1 VAVLL
6 SPRDPPKSSLTNN
19 ERSLLNQNIFSRFIF
34 SKRCDAASGKGIR
47 ISEDYPTPVSSSAR
61 EIPSGQAIFCRVDN
75 DTSDFP
81 RSTSLI

>member
-19 ERSLLNQNIFSRFIF
+19 ERSLLNQNVFSRRFIF

-61 EIPSGQAIFCRVDN
+61 EIPSGRAIFLQ
-75 DTSDFP
+75 SGQ
-81 RSTSLI
+81 